1 MARARLLL
9 LGAGGHA
16 ESCIDVIEREG
27 TFDIAGLLGTA
38 GEVGTSVLGYPV
50 VGADDALS
58 AWVERVPNVIVTV
71 GQIRSASIRMR
82 LFHAAREAGAVL
94 PSIVSPL
101 AHVSRHASIGAGSI
115 VMHGAVV
122 NASARVGENC
132 IVNTMALVE
141 HGGTIESHCH
151 ISTGARLNS
160 GVQVGAGTFI
170 GSGTVVT
177 QVTTI
182 GARCIVGLGQV
193 ITRDVPDDTTVMVTR
208 SW

>member
-16 ESCIDVIEREG
+16 ESCIDVIERAGDFE
-27 TFDIAGLLGTA
+27 IAGLLGTTA
-38 GEVGTSVLGYPV
+38 EVGTSVLGYPV
-50 VGADDALS
+50 VADDGEIAE
-58 AWVERVPNVIVTV
+58 WITRVPNVLVAV
-71 GQIRSASIRMR
+71 GQIRSAGVRMR
-82 LFHAAREAGAVL
+82 LFQAARAAGAAL

-101 AHVSRHASIGAGSI
+101 AHVSRHATIGDGSI

-122 NASARVGENC
+122 NASATIGENC

-141 HGGTIESHCH
+141 HGGRIASHCH
-151 ISTGARLNS
+151 VSTGARLNS
-160 GVQVGAGTFI
+160 GVQVGEGTFI

-177 QVTTI
+177 QVTRI
-182 GARCIVGLGQV
+182 GARCVIGLGQV